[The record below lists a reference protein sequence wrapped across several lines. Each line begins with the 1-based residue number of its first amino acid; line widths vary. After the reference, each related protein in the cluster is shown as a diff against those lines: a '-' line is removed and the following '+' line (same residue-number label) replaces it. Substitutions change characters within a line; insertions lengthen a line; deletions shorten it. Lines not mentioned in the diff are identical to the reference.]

1 MARRH
6 SEAEI
11 DTKHTTFHQGFVWA
25 ALAVALG
32 TGLSIG
38 AHLAF
43 VLGFG
48 FPVGRG
54 FVSHVQTHGHV
65 QLVGWAG
72 LMIMGIS
79 LHFIPRLAG
88 VPLARPYWLGPIL
101 WLMVSGLGLHS
112 IGRYVAPYITEQPI
126 FAPVTWLV
134 AISGGLEWS
143 GILLYVQLLI
153 RTFRGVRNANQRPA
167 LLSVKP
173 YFAMMITGWVLYAC
187 LNLVLLVHM
196 ALDSGMVTHP
206 AWNQFAIQ
214 SFIGLV

>member
-11 DTKHTTFHQGFVWA
+11 DTRHTTFHQGFVWA

-32 TGLSIG
+32 AGLSIG
-38 AHLAF
+38 AHLAV

-54 FVSHVQTHGHV
+54 LASHVQTHGHV

-88 VPLARPYWLGPIL
+88 VPLARPHWLGPIL
-101 WLMVSGLGLHS
+101 WLQNIGDDLGPEQILLVRQPRVGLEAIVVVDNVACGPA
-112 IGRYVAPYITEQPI
+112 IGRSRMAAEPP
-126 FAPVTWLV
+126 P
-134 AISGGLEWS
+134 GGD
-143 GILLYVQLLI
+143 
-153 RTFRGVRNANQRPA
+153 A
-167 LLSVKP
+167 LPPSIASVLQHGGP
-173 YFAMMITGWVLYAC
+173 
-187 LNLVLLVHM
+187 
-196 ALDSGMVTHP
+196 
-206 AWNQFAIQ
+206 
-214 SFIGLV
+214 